1 MLKSLYLRNWPILP
15 KILLTSFIGV
25 CIILA
30 VTFMV
35 FIPHIESRI
44 MEGKKDATRQA
55 VEVAFGVLT
64 HYQMLVENRELST
77 EDAKEQAKQAINGL
91 RYSGREYFWIN
102 DTHPRMVMHPT
113 APKLNGTDLS
123 DFADPN
129 GVLLFK
135 EFINV
140 TNVSG
145 AGFVGYMW
153 PKPGQQAPVAK
164 LSYVKRFQPWGWI
177 VGSGIYLDD
186 VQEEIL
192 NLRNLATAGG
202 VFFALLTMALAW
214 WIGNSLTKR
223 LEKVIDGLKD
233 VAQGKGDVDLR
244 KRIAIT
250 SIDEIG
256 ALSSEFNALME
267 SISDLT
273 TFRKVIEEDDV
284 MEDVYSRLYD
294 VFTQDLKL
302 ESPVIFEVDDI
313 HNRMKP
319 VYPLT
324 LNEDD
329 QACNQEILDNCNLC
343 KAKRTGH
350 GISSY
355 DFPKICK
362 QFIDHGNAHHVCI
375 PMTIGG
381 ATIGVVQFNFTGDE
395 DIETSQ
401 YIADQ
406 VDKASQYIKE
416 ALPVIESKR
425 LTATLRE
432 SALCDPLT
440 GLHNRRFL
448 QESASNICS
457 AAIRRKKTIGLL
469 MCDLDY
475 FKQVNDT
482 HGHDAGDLILVETS
496 KILKNSVRDSDL
508 IFRFGGEEFFIML
521 VDVEPGEALTVAEK
535 MCKTFEE
542 HQFTLGTGE
551 RITKTISI
559 GVSEFP
565 GDDESL
571 WRGLKYADVALYQA
585 KDTGRNRAVRF
596 AKEMWKDDQY

>member
-30 VTFMV
+30 VTFVV

-44 MEGKKDATRQA
+44 MAGKKDATRQA
-55 VEVAFGVLT
+55 VEVASGILS
-64 HYQMLVENRELST
+64 HYQTLVVTGELSA
-77 EDAKEQAKQAINGL
+77 DAAREGAKRTINGL
-91 RYSGREYFWIN
+91 RYSGGEYFWIN
-102 DTHPRMVMHPT
+102 DTQPRMVMHPT
-113 APKLNGTDLS
+113 VPRLNGTDLS
-123 DFADPN
+123 EFADPN
-129 GVLLFK
+129 GTLLFQ
-135 EFINV
+135 EFVKVARAN
-140 TNVSG
+140 G

-153 PKPGQQAPVAK
+153 PKPGEQDPVPK
-164 LSYVKRFQPWGWI
+164 LSYVKHYKPWGWI

-192 NLRNLATAGG
+192 HLRNLAMAGG

-214 WIGNSLTKR
+214 WIGNSLTRR
-223 LEKVIDGLKD
+223 LKKVIDGLKD

-244 KRIAIT
+244 KHIAIT

-256 ALSSEFNALME
+256 ALSSEFNALMK

-273 TFRKVIEEDDV
+273 IFRKVIEEDEG
-284 MEDVYSRLYD
+284 MEDVYSRLYY
-294 VFTQDLKL
+294 VFTQVLKL

-319 VYPLT
+319 VYPLA

-329 QACNQEILDNCNLC
+329 QVCSQSILDNCNLC

-350 GISSY
+350 SISTY

-362 QFIDHGNAHHVCI
+362 QFIDDGNSNHVCI
-375 PMTIGG
+375 PMSIGG
-381 ATIGVVQFNFTGDE
+381 SSIGVVQFSFSGEQDS
-395 DIETSQ
+395 ETRR
-401 YIADQ
+401 YITDQ
-406 VDKASQYIKE
+406 VDKAAQYIKE

-432 SALCDPLT
+432 SALSDPLT

-448 QESASNICS
+448 QESASNMCS
-457 AAIRRKKTIGLL
+457 GAIRRGKTIGLL

-482 HGHDAGDLILVETS
+482 HGHDAGDLILVETAR
-496 KILKNSVRDSDL
+496 ILKESVRDSDL
-508 IFRFGGEEFFIML
+508 IFRFGGEEFFITL
-521 VDVEPGEALTVAEK
+521 VDVEPGDALAIAQAI
-535 MCKTFEE
+535 CKTFEE

-551 RITKTISI
+551 QITKTISI

-565 GDDESL
+565 GDDTSL
-571 WRGLKYADVALYQA
+571 WKGLKYADVALYEA
-585 KDTGRNRAVRF
+585 KNTGRNKAVRF
-596 AKEMWKDDQY
+596 TREMWKDDQY

>member
-1 MLKSLYLRNWPILP
+1 MS
-15 KILLTSFIGV
+15 
-25 CIILA
+25 
-30 VTFMV
+30 
-35 FIPHIESRI
+35 
-44 MEGKKDATRQA
+44 GKKDATRQA
-55 VEVAFGVLT
+55 VEVAFGVLV
-64 HYQMLVENRELST
+64 HYQRLVENRELSA
-77 EDAKEQAKQAINGL
+77 EEAKDRAKEAIKGL
-91 RYSGREYFWIN
+91 RYSSREYFWIN
-102 DTHPRMVMHPT
+102 DTHPRMIMHPT
-113 APKLNGTDLS
+113 APRLNGTDLS

-129 GVLLFK
+129 GTLLFK
-135 EFINV
+135 EFVSV

-145 AGFVGYMW
+145 SGFIGYMW
-153 PKPGQQAPVAK
+153 PKPGEQAPVEK
-164 LSYVKRFQPWGWI
+164 LSYVKSFKPWGWI

-186 VQEEIL
+186 VQKEIL
-192 NLRNLATAGG
+192 NLRNLAIAGG

-214 WIGNSLTKR
+214 WIGSSLTKR
-223 LEKVIDGLKD
+223 LERVIDGLKD

-256 ALSSEFNALME
+256 ALSTEFNALME

-294 VFTQDLKL
+294 VFTDDLKL
-302 ESPVIFEVDDI
+302 KSPVIFEVDDI
-313 HNRMKP
+313 HKRMKP

-329 QACNQEILDNCNLC
+329 QSCNQEILDNCNLC

-381 ATIGVVQFNFTGDE
+381 STIGVVQFNFNGDE
-395 DIETSQ
+395 DIESSQ
-401 YIADQ
+401 HVADQ
-406 VDKASQYIKE
+406 IDKASQYIKE

-448 QESASNICS
+448 QESATNICS
-457 AAIRRKKTIGLL
+457 GALRRNKTIGLL

-496 KILKNSVRDSDL
+496 KILKKSVRDSDL

-521 VDVEPGEALTVAEK
+521 VDVEPGEALSVAEK
-535 MCKTFEE
+535 MCKTFED
-542 HQFTLGTGE
+542 HQFTLDTGE

-571 WRGLKYADVALYQA
+571 WKGLKYADVALYQA
-585 KDTGRNRAVRF
+585 KDTGRNKAMRF
-596 AKEMWKDDQY
+596 TREMWKDDQY

>member
-25 CIILA
+25 CIILT
-30 VTFMV
+30 VTFVV

-44 MEGKKDATRQA
+44 MEGKKEATRQA
-55 VEVAFGVLT
+55 VEVAFGVFT
-64 HYQMLVENRELST
+64 HYQELVENRELST
-77 EDAKEQAKQAINGL
+77 EEAQERAKRAINGL
-91 RYSGREYFWIN
+91 RYSTREYFWIN
-102 DTHPRMVMHPT
+102 DSYPRMIMHPT
-113 APKLNGTDLS
+113 APKLNGTDLT

-129 GVLLFK
+129 GVLLFQ
-135 EFINV
+135 EFVNV
-140 TNVSG
+140 TNAYG
-145 AGFVGYMW
+145 AGFVDYMW
-153 PKPGQQAPVAK
+153 PKPGEKEPVAK
-164 LSYVKRFQPWGWI
+164 LSYVKNFKPWGWI
-177 VGSGIYLDD
+177 VGSGVYLDD
-186 VQEEIL
+186 VQKEIL
-192 NLRNLATAGG
+192 NVRNLAIAGG
-202 VFFALLTMALAW
+202 IFFALLTMALAW
-214 WIGNSLTKR
+214 WIGNSITRR
-223 LEKVIDGLKD
+223 LDKVIDGLKD

-256 ALSSEFNALME
+256 ALSNEFNALME

-294 VFTQDLKL
+294 IFTEDLKL

-324 LNEDD
+324 LNEDA
-329 QACNQEILDNCNLC
+329 QTCNQEILDNCNLC

-362 QFIDHGNAHHVCI
+362 QFIDHGNSQHVCV

-381 ATIGVVQFNFTGDE
+381 STIGVVQFNFAGEE
-395 DIETSQ
+395 DHETRLRVV
-401 YIADQ
+401 DQ

-432 SALCDPLT
+432 SALTDALT

-448 QESASNICS
+448 QESATNICS
-457 AAIRRKKTIGLL
+457 AALRRKKTIGLL

-475 FKQVNDT
+475 FKQVNDS
-482 HGHDAGDLILVETS
+482 HGHDAGDLILVETA

-521 VDVEPGEALTVAEK
+521 VDVEPGEALIVAEK
-535 MCKTFEE
+535 MCKSFED
-542 HQFTLGTGE
+542 HQFTLDTGE

-565 GDDESL
+565 GDEESL
-571 WRGLKYADVALYQA
+571 WKGLKFADVALYQA
-585 KDTGRNRAVRF
+585 KDTGRNKAVRF
-596 AKEMWKDDQY
+596 TKEMWKDDQY